1 MRDTDER
8 GVINIIIT
16 GVGGQGNVVASQILA
31 SAALEAGFQVNIGET
46 FGASQRGGSVMSH
59 VRIFRT
65 GFYGPLIPEGECD
78 LILGF
83 EPLETFKILQKYGN
97 EDSIIIM
104 NDRPTYPVC
113 VLSGRETYPALEDL
127 KNAVKM
133 LARNTCITQ
142 ATQLAIEIGNVMA
155 TNIVMTGMAAG
166 SGVLPIARKHFEKCI
181 GNLFSGELYDLN
193 IEAFGKGYSVF
204 ERQYEE
210 FDRFSL

>member
-1 MRDTDER
+1 MKSTNER

-16 GVGGQGNVVASQILA
+16 GVGGQGNVVASQIVA
-31 SAALEAGFQVNIGET
+31 SAALDAGFQVYIGET

-65 GFYGPLIPEGECD
+65 GFCGPLIPEGECD

-83 EPLETFKILQKYGN
+83 EPLETFKILHKYGN
-97 EDSIIIM
+97 EDTVVIM

-113 VLSGRETYPALEDL
+113 VLSGREAYPELEDL
-127 KNAVKM
+127 KNAVMM
-133 LARNTCITQ
+133 LARNTYITQ

-166 SGVLPIARKHFEKCI
+166 SGILPVARNHFEKCI
-181 GNLFSGELYDLN
+181 GRLFSGELYDLN
-193 IEAFGKGYSVF
+193 IEAFGKGYAVF
-204 ERQYEE
+204 ERQDLAFE
-210 FDRFSL
+210 RFSL